1 MQMRRKV
8 LFIIFFS
15 SSILLQAQ
23 VGVGTSSPE
32 GSAALDVTSTSQGF
46 LPPRMTALQRNAI
59 SNPAAGLVLWCTDC
73 GSNGELQVYNG
84 TEFTNVTGG
93 TREITDQTRQGSD
106 ILGEAAS
113 DGLGRAIALS
123 NNGQILVAGSES
135 NDGNGSSAGHARVF
149 QFSSS
154 VGWTQLG
161 TDIDGDATGDGLGTS
176 VAISHNGSIIALGAP
191 KNDDNGTDAGQVQ
204 VYQYVSGSWTQL
216 GSSLEGESS
225 GDEFGNSVAL
235 SSDGTVLAVGAPYND
250 GTGSDAGHVRVFKY
264 SSGSWTQLGSDID
277 GEFAGD
283 LSGYS
288 IDLSSDGETLAI
300 GAPLNNSNYG
310 HIRVYDYS
318 NNSWTQV
325 GTDIDGSLTQG
336 LFGWS
341 LSLSNDGNTFISG
354 LVRYEFYG
362 SSQIKV
368 YSFSNGTWTQKGSS
382 LSSIQD
388 QEYFGESVSISGDGS
403 LIAIGA
409 YDHDGS
415 TRNSIGRAVLYKY
428 SSSDWVQIFGTIS
441 GSSSGDRLGETVVL
455 SPNGEVLCVGIKNLD
470 YGSNSNVGAVRTFTD
485 LEISGL

>member
-1 MQMRRKV
+1 MRKKI
-8 LFIIFFS
+8 LFILFFS

-23 VGVGTSSPE
+23 VGVGTSSPD
-32 GSAALDVTSTSQGF
+32 GSAALDVSSTSQGL
-46 LPPRMTALQRNAI
+46 LPPRMTALQRNSI

-93 TREITDQTRQGSD
+93 TRERTDQTRLGSD

-123 NNGQILVAGSES
+123 NNGQILVAGSKS

-161 TDIDGDATGDGLGTS
+161 TDIDGDATGDAFGSS

-191 KNDDNGTDAGQVQ
+191 ENDDSGTDAGQVQ

-225 GDEFGNSVAL
+225 GDEFGYSVAL
-235 SSDGTVLAVGAPYND
+235 SSDGTVLAIGAPFND

-264 SSGSWTQLGSDID
+264 SSGIWTQLGSDID

-300 GAPLNNSNYG
+300 GAPVNNSVVG
-310 HIRVYDYS
+310 QVRVF
-318 NNSWTQV
+318 NFINSAWSQV
-325 GTDIDGSLTQG
+325 GSDIDGTLASGAFGCSLA
-336 LFGWS
+336 
-341 LSLSNDGNTFISG
+341 LSNDGLNLVVGMNSTSSTIISQ
-354 LVRYEFYG
+354 VQVFEY
-362 SSQIKV
+362 SSTSWV
-368 YSFSNGTWTQKGSS
+368 QKGNSI
-382 LSSIQD
+382 LSTQNS
-388 QEYFGESVSISGDGS
+388 ENFGESVTISGDGT
-403 LIAIGA
+403 LISIGA
-409 YDHDGS
+409 KAWANS
-415 TRNSIGRAVLYKY
+415 TTYNNGRALLFCYRD
-428 SSSDWVQIFGTIS
+428 SDWVQIYGPIS
-441 GSSSGDRLGETVVL
+441 GAASDRLGETVVL
-455 SPNGEVLCVGIKNLD
+455 SPNGQVLSIGAYGVD
-470 YGSNSNVGAVRTFTD
+470 DGSNSNVGAVRVFTD
-485 LEISGL
+485 LETSGL